1 MSFLADAD
9 QQRALTVSRKSERL
23 INLTIALLATK
34 RYITKSEIFKS
45 VEGYEGSAES
55 RERMFERDKDDLRSL
70 GIEIEVGSFDPLFND
85 EAGYRIKQE
94 SYQLDLG
101 AITTLEVSL
110 LSLAAKA
117 WQGASLN
124 DAAQRALVKLSS
136 LGFPLDEANLPGSIP
151 SISNSEFD
159 ITVVTRAIAERQVL
173 EFLYRGH
180 DLSSESRRVVPI
192 GLSTRSGFWYFTGV
206 DQAVQE
212 IRTFRFDRVLE
223 GFNVHKGPKD
233 FEIPEGFEASQ
244 VFEPDAASVAI
255 IDIRKGK
262 CISLRALATSTKSIG
277 EWDQIQIPI
286 LDVKTLSALVL
297 WHGEDA
303 YVHAPEEL
311 RIQIVESLKALV
323 GNHG

>member
-55 RERMFERDKDDLRSL
+55 KERMFERDKDDLRSL

-262 CISLRALATSTKSIG
+262 CTSLRALATSTKSIG

>member
-1 MSFLADAD
+1 MSFPADAD

-55 RERMFERDKDDLRSL
+55 KERMFERDKDDLRSL

>member
-55 RERMFERDKDDLRSL
+55 KERMFERDKDDLRSL

-151 SISNSEFD
+151 SISNSQFD

-244 VFEPDAASVAI
+244 VFESDAASVAI

-262 CISLRALATSTKSIG
+262 CNSLRALATSTKSIG

>member
-55 RERMFERDKDDLRSL
+55 KERMFERDKDDLRSL

-212 IRTFRFDRVLE
+212 MRTFRFDRVLE

>member
-55 RERMFERDKDDLRSL
+55 KERMFERDKDDLRSL

-311 RIQIVESLKALV
+311 RLQIVESLKALV

>member
-1 MSFLADAD
+1 MSSLADAD

-55 RERMFERDKDDLRSL
+55 KERMFERDKDDLRSL

-192 GLSTRSGFWYFTGV
+192 GLSTRSGFWYLTGV

-311 RIQIVESLKALV
+311 RMQIVESLKALV